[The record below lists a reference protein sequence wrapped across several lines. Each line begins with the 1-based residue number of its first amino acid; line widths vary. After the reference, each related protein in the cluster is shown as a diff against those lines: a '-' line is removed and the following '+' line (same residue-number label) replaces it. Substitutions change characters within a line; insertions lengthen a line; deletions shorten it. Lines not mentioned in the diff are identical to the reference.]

1 MIRLFSNFAIALI
14 IPIVIGVNMPAESD
28 KYHYPEYPELL
39 DGPFTGGFGEQSC
52 HSCHFSYDLNDSRG
66 ELLVDGI
73 SNSYKPDQV
82 YKIEIKLRHE
92 EMKNGGFQLTAR
104 FGDGTQAGEFE
115 WVNERLAF
123 TPERRVGGDVKYLQ
137 HTAEGSE
144 LTDDRK
150 TNWVFYWKA
159 PSRGEKPVIFNIA
172 ANAGNDDLSAFG
184 DWVYLKEIIL
194 NPK

>member
-1 MIRLFSNFAIALI
+1 MIRFFSNLLIALM
-14 IPIVIGVNMPAESD
+14 IPILIGLYMPEESEVF
-28 KYHYPEYPELL
+28 HYPEYPELL

-66 ELLVDGI
+66 KLLVEGI
-73 SNSYKPDQV
+73 SNRYKPDQV
-82 YKIEIKLRHE
+82 YKIEIRLEHE

-104 FGDGTQAGEFE
+104 FEDGTQAGEFE
-115 WVNERLAF
+115 WVNDRLAF
-123 TPERRVGGDVKYLQ
+123 TPERRVGTDVKYLQ

-144 LTDDRK
+144 LTSNQK
-150 TNWVFYWKA
+150 INWIFYWKA
-159 PSRGEKPVIFNIA
+159 PSEGERHVIFNIA

-184 DWVYLKEIIL
+184 DWVYLKELTL